1 MPTIQFSIE
10 QNKLDA
16 LLTLTNEKT
25 GTKAL
30 QFTIDGYQKLVEKN
44 ARLEREHSILNEKYE
59 NIESKVSE
67 FSKLLN
73 YFSETK

>member
-10 QNKLDA
+10 QNKLDS
-16 LLTLTNEKT
+16 LLALTNEKT

-30 QFTIDGYQKLVEKN
+30 QFTIDGYQKLVEQH
-44 ARLEREHSILNEKYE
+44 ARLEREHSIILNEKYE

-73 YFSETK
+73 YFSET